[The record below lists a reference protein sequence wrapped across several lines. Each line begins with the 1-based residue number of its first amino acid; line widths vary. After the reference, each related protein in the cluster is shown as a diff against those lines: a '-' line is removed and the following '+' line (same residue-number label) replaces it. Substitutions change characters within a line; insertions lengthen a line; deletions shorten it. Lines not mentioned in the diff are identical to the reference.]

1 MSISDIIP
9 KNTPSSGRNTTVKL
23 FYTQDVNA
31 NEQIN
36 VGEFESFTFD
46 AAPEFQQYKPM
57 NGDVTI
63 DVWVG
68 KNVSGTLNRGFVD
81 SKIME
86 AIGRFLDVGTCEMPI
101 NFVIQAM
108 YCFPKDGT
116 TTAIIF
122 NYVTFNNFSLSA
134 SGGNITME
142 ALQFKAGEVK
152 IPHTD
157 I

>member
-1 MSISDIIP
+1 MSFSPMSSFIP
-9 KNTPSSGRNTTVKL
+9 ENTPSSGRNTVVKL

-36 VGEFESFTFD
+36 AGEFESFTFD

-68 KNVSGTLNRGFVD
+68 KNISGTLNRGFVD
-81 SKIME
+81 AGVIQ
-86 AIGRFLDVGTCEMPI
+86 AIGQFLNVGTCEMPI
-101 NFVIQAM
+101 QFMIQAN

-116 TTAIIF
+116 FVLITF
-122 NYVTFNNFSLSA
+122 NYVTFNNFSLSS

-152 IPHTD
+152 ILA
-157 I
+157 

>member
-1 MSISDIIP
+1 MSISDFIP
-9 KNTPSSGRNTTVKL
+9 NNTPSSGRNTWVKL
-23 FYTQDVNA
+23 FYSQDVNA

-81 SKIME
+81 SKIIQ
-86 AIGRFLDVGTCEMPI
+86 AIGRFLSVGTCEMPI
-101 NFVIQAM
+101 NFVIQSY
-108 YCFPKDGT
+108 YCFPKDGSFT
-116 TTAIIF
+116 LVTF
-122 NYVTFNNFSLSA
+122 NYVTFNNFSVSS

-142 ALQFKAGEVK
+142 ALQFKAGEVI
-152 IPHTD
+152 IPYTV
-157 I
+157 

>member
-1 MSISDIIP
+1 MSFSPMSSFIP
-9 KNTPSSGRNTTVKL
+9 NNTPSSGRNTVVKL

-31 NEQIN
+31 NEPIN

-57 NGDVTI
+57 NGDTTI

-68 KNVSGTLNRGFVD
+68 KNISGTLNRGFVD
-81 SKIME
+81 QNIIQ

-101 NFVIQAM
+101 QFSISAN
-108 YCFPKDGT
+108 YCFPKDGSMVL
-116 TTAIIF
+116 IVF
-122 NYVTFNNFSLSA
+122 SFVTFNNFSLSA

-152 IPHTD
+152 IT
-157 I
+157 